1 MICSTIHT
9 RVEEDEEEGRPGKE
23 KEREREGGRER
34 EDCTLTAT
42 LQSARDAQR
51 ECNSSLL

>member
-23 KEREREGGRER
+23 KERERGREGER
-34 EDCTLTAT
+34 RLHTDSYTSIST
-42 LQSARDAQR
+42 
-51 ECNSSLL
+51 